1 MKLAKRE
8 GKQIAYRR
16 LARKR
21 RRLRILRNLF
31 ISIVIVGLLAL
42 MIYLCQG
49 RSINVSGNQNYSAE
63 MVKKD
68 IFTNVVTENTL
79 YQRIMGLLDK
89 KQELPYLDTYE
100 IKYEGLDKMTVV
112 VYEKPPI
119 AYFVT
124 DGGNVL
130 FDKDG
135 IVLRIQEGVP
145 EGIPCIEGLA
155 AENIKQFE
163 PVSVEDTKVFGMI
176 KNLVVQLEKNSLTP
190 DRILLND
197 KNEMEVFFG
206 NINVKLGTDESL
218 ENKISRLIA
227 IMPSIEGKSGIL
239 YMEDVDE
246 NTDKISF
253 VKTKQ

>member
-1 MKLAKRE
+1 MARRE
-8 GKQIAYRR
+8 SKQIAYKR

-21 RRLRILRNLF
+21 RRLKILKNF
-31 ISIVIVGLLAL
+31 CISFVLIAALAFL
-42 MIYLCQG
+42 VYLCQG
-49 RSINVSGNQNYSAE
+49 REINVSGNQNYSAD

-68 IFTNVVTENTL
+68 IFTNIVTENTL
-79 YQRIMGLLDK
+79 YQRIMKLIDK
-89 KQELPYLDTYE
+89 PVELPYLDAYE
-100 IKYEGLDKMTVV
+100 IKFEGLDKMTVL
-112 VYEKPPI
+112 VYEKPPV
-119 AYFVT
+119 AYFVA
-124 DGGNVL
+124 DSGNVL
-130 FDKDG
+130 FDKEG
-135 IVLRIQEGVP
+135 IVLRVQAEIP
-145 EGIPCIEGLA
+145 EGIPCIDGLK

-163 PVSVEDTKVFGMI
+163 PVALEDGKVFSML
-176 KNLVVQLEKNSLTP
+176 KNLVVQLEKNQLKP

-206 NINVKLGTDESL
+206 NINVKLGTDASL

-253 VKTKQ
+253 IKTKQ

>member
-1 MKLAKRE
+1 MARTE
-8 GKQIAYRR
+8 RKQIAYRR
-16 LARKR
+16 LARRR
-21 RRLRILRNLF
+21 RRLKIIKSICF
-31 ISIVIVGLLAL
+31 TIVIMGLMAL

-49 RSINVSGNQNYSAE
+49 RTINVSGNANVSSEKIKQ
-63 MVKKD
+63 D

-79 YQRIMGLLDK
+79 YQRVMGLLDRRVD
-89 KQELPYLDTYE
+89 LSYLDTYE

-112 VYEKPPI
+112 AYEKNPV

-124 DGGNVL
+124 DQGNVL

-135 IVLRIQEGVP
+135 IVLRIQAEIP
-145 EGIPCIEGLA
+145 EGIPCIDGLKSEA
-155 AENIKQFE
+155 ITLYE
-163 PVSVEDTKVFGMI
+163 PLSLQDKEVYSML
-176 KNLVVQLEKNSLTP
+176 KNLVVQMEKNSLTP

-197 KNEMEVFFG
+197 KNEMEIFFG
-206 NINVKLGTDESL
+206 NINVKLGTDSSL

-227 IMPSIEGKSGIL
+227 IMPSVEGKSGIL

-253 VKTKQ
+253 IKTKQ